1 MRQLQLNLGKNF
13 IYVPSDKEVEAN
25 QVSIRSSILE
35 YCKKRDMDINIYS
48 TIGYNLVR
56 TVMDVYMDGKEM
68 LTRHYLYQEGAY
80 NNYVIPLI
88 ENKHSKLKV
97 AEITEWEK
105 AILTR
110 LHWSWFNH
118 LRDEINST
126 WFSDLLT
133 KINGDERNKYVVYPS
148 KENVFKSFETDIS
161 KIRVCILAQDPY
173 SNDNANGFAFATNK
187 SQKPVSLQLIEKA
200 IREDFSYPDNYVLK
214 DDLLHLVNQGILLLN
229 SSLTVRKGE
238 PNSHAV
244 YWEKFIQRVIET
256 LNGLPEPIVFIL
268 MGAKAAKF
276 KKYIGNFYHTI
287 YEIEHPARAAYEQRS
302 WEHNNVF
309 NKTNQLLK
317 LTTNNEIK
325 WILQ

>member
-25 QVSIRSSILE
+25 QVSIRSSVLE

-48 TIGYNLVR
+48 PLGYNLVR
-56 TVMDVYMDGKEM
+56 TYLDIVTLGQEM
-68 LTRHYLYQEGAY
+68 PSRHYLYQEGAY

-88 ENKHSKLKV
+88 EDKHHTVKV
-97 AEITEWEK
+97 AEITDWEK
-105 AILTR
+105 AILNR

-133 KINGDERNKYVVYPS
+133 KINGEERSKYVVYPDKS
-148 KENVFKSFETDIS
+148 VVFRAFETDIS
-161 KIRVCILAQDPY
+161 KTRVVILGQDCY
-173 SNDNANGFAFATNK
+173 SNDNANGIAFATNK
-187 SQKPVSLQLIEKA
+187 SSKPVSLQFIEKA
-200 IREDFSYPDNYVLK
+200 IKEDLNYPDNYVLK
-214 DDLLHLVNQGILLLN
+214 NDLLHLVNQGVLLLN

-238 PNSHAV
+238 PNSHAI

-256 LNGLPEPIVFIL
+256 LNNLPEPIVFIL
-268 MGAKAAKF
+268 MGAKAARF

-287 YEIEHPARAAYEQRS
+287 YEIEHPARAAYEQRT

-309 NKTNQLLK
+309 NKTNKLLQ

-325 WILQ
+325 WIS

>member
-1 MRQLQLNLGKNF
+1 MSQLTLNLGKHF
-13 IYVPSDKEVEAN
+13 VYVPSDKEVEYN

-48 TIGYNLVR
+48 PLGYNLVR
-56 TVMDVYMDGKEM
+56 TVMDIYTLGQEM
-68 LTRHYLYQEGAY
+68 PTRHYLYQEGAY

-88 ENKHSKLKV
+88 ENKMPKLV
-97 AEITEWEK
+97 TAEITDWEK

-118 LRDEINST
+118 LRDEINAL

-133 KINGDERNKYVVYPS
+133 KINGEERNKYIVYPD
-148 KENVFKSFETDIS
+148 KTQVFRAFETDIN

-173 SNDNANGFAFATNK
+173 SNDNSNGLAFATNK
-187 SQKPVSLQLIEKA
+187 SQKPVSLQSIEKA
-200 IREDFSYPDNYVLK
+200 IKEDLHYPDNYVLK
-214 DDLLHLVNQGILLLN
+214 NDLLHLVNQGVLLLN

-244 YWEKFIQRVIET
+244 YWEKFIQRIMET
-256 LNGLPEPIVFIL
+256 LNNLPEPIVFIL
-268 MGAKAAKF
+268 MGAKAARF

-287 YEIEHPARAAYEQRS
+287 YEIEHPARAAYEQRT

-325 WILQ
+325 WII

>member
-13 IYVPSDKEVEAN
+13 IYVPSAKEVEAN
-25 QVSIRSSILE
+25 KVSIRSSVLE

-48 TIGYNLVR
+48 PLGYNLVR
-56 TVMDVYMDGKEM
+56 TYLDIVTLGQEM
-68 LTRHYLYQEGAY
+68 PSRHYLYQEGAY

-88 ENKHSKLKV
+88 ENKMPKLV
-97 AEITEWEK
+97 TAEITDWEK

-118 LRDEINST
+118 LRDEINAL

-133 KINGDERNKYVVYPS
+133 KINGEERNKYVVYPS
-148 KENVFKSFETDIS
+148 KENTFKAFETDIS
-161 KIRVCILAQDPY
+161 KIRVVILGQDPY
-173 SNDNANGFAFATNK
+173 PNDNSNGIAFATNK
-187 SQKPVSLQLIEKA
+187 SSKPVSLQFIEKA
-200 IREDFSYPDNYVLK
+200 IKEDLNYPDNYILK
-214 DDLLHLVNQGILLLN
+214 NDLLHLVNQGVLLLN

-268 MGAKAAKF
+268 MGAKAARF

-287 YEIEHPARAAYEQRS
+287 YEIEHPARAAYEQRT

-309 NKTNQLLK
+309 NKTNKLLQ
-317 LTTNNEIK
+317 LTTNNKIK
-325 WILQ
+325 WILP

>member
-1 MRQLQLNLGKNF
+1 MRQLQLSLNKHF
-13 IYVPSDKEVEAN
+13 VYVPSDKEIEAN
-25 QVSIRSSILE
+25 QVSIRSTILE

-48 TIGYNLVR
+48 PLGYNLVR
-56 TVMDVYMDGKEM
+56 TVMDIYTLGQEM
-68 LTRHYLYQEGAY
+68 PTRHYLYQEGAY

-88 ENKHSKLKV
+88 ENKMPKLV
-97 AEITEWEK
+97 TAEITDWEK

-118 LRDEINST
+118 LRDEINAL

-133 KINGDERNKYVVYPS
+133 KINGEERNKYIVYPD
-148 KENVFKSFETDIS
+148 KTQVFRAFETDIN

-173 SNDNANGFAFATNK
+173 SNDNSNGLAFATNK
-187 SQKPVSLQLIEKA
+187 SQKPVSLQFIEKA
-200 IREDFSYPDNYVLK
+200 IREDIGYPDNYVLK
-214 DDLLHLVNQGILLLN
+214 NDLLHLVNQGVLLLN

-244 YWEKFIQRVIET
+244 YWEKFIQRIMET
-256 LNGLPEPIVFIL
+256 LNNLPEPIIFIL
-268 MGAKAAKF
+268 MGAKTARF

-287 YEIEHPARAAYEQRS
+287 YEIEHPARAAYEQRT

-325 WILQ
+325 WII

>member
-1 MRQLQLNLGKNF
+1 MSQLTLNLGKNF
-13 IYVPSDKEVEAN
+13 IYVPSDKEIEAN
-25 QVSIRSSILE
+25 QVSIRSTILE

-48 TIGYNLVR
+48 PLGYNLVR
-56 TVMDVYMDGKEM
+56 TYLDIVTLGQEM
-68 LTRHYLYQEGAY
+68 PTRHYLYQEGAY

-88 ENKHSKLKV
+88 EDKMPKLV
-97 AEITEWEK
+97 TAEITDWEK

-118 LRDEINST
+118 LRDEINAI

-173 SNDNANGFAFATNK
+173 SNDNANGIAFATNK
-187 SQKPVSLQLIEKA
+187 SQKPVSLQFIEKA
-200 IREDFSYPDNYVLK
+200 IREDLNYPDNYVLK
-214 DDLLHLVNQGILLLN
+214 NDLLHLVNQGVLLLN

-244 YWEKFIQRVIET
+244 YWEKFMQRVIET
-256 LNGLPEPIVFIL
+256 LDGLPEPIVFIL

-302 WEHNNVF
+302 WEHNNIF

-325 WILQ
+325 WIS

>member
-1 MRQLQLNLGKNF
+1 MRQLQLNLSKNF
-13 IYVPSDKEVEAN
+13 IYVPSDKEVEYN

-35 YCKKRDMDINIYS
+35 YCKKRDLDINIYS
-48 TIGYNLVR
+48 PLGYNLVR
-56 TVMDVYMDGKEM
+56 TVMDIYTLGQEM
-68 LTRHYLYQEGAY
+68 PSRHYLYQEGAY

-88 ENKHSKLKV
+88 EDKHSKLVV
-97 AEITEWEK
+97 AEITDWEK

-110 LHWSWFNH
+110 LHWSWFNY
-118 LRDEINST
+118 LRDEINAL

-133 KINGDERNKYVVYPS
+133 KINGDERSKYVVYPDKS
-148 KENVFKSFETDIS
+148 QVFRVFETDIS
-161 KIRVCILAQDPY
+161 KTRVCILGQDCY
-173 SNDNANGFAFATNK
+173 SNDNANGIAFATNK
-187 SQKPVSLQLIEKA
+187 SQKPVSLQSIEKA
-200 IREDFSYPDNYVLK
+200 IKEDLHYPDNYVLK
-214 DDLLHLVNQGILLLN
+214 NDLLHLVNQGVLLLN

-244 YWEKFIQRVIET
+244 YWEKFIQRIMET
-256 LNGLPEPIVFIL
+256 LNNLPEPIVFIL
-268 MGAKAAKF
+268 MGAKAARF

-287 YEIEHPARAAYEQRS
+287 HEIEHPARAAYEQRT

-325 WILQ
+325 WII